1 MKNIIHVISMKR
13 GLGGVQQSFLSYYK
27 FAQKNSKYKQFI
39 FSNHE
44 ISKNYGYLKN
54 FLKIQKNFLSFI
66 KHLISKNSI
75 IYLHNKL
82 SSKKIFYLLKL
93 LPSNNNI
100 IFAESGTAWNMK
112 TKKQI
117 KMYQKNADLAKKI
130 IVCSIA
136 TKHML
141 VKRFKLNEKKIVLI
155 YNGQEDP
162 RIKKRNTN
170 NKKINI
176 GFIGRLESI
185 KGAHL
190 FIEAANLLKKYNF
203 NFLLAGDGHLE
214 KELKESS
221 KGNKNIKFIGNVK
234 NPFNFIKSLDILVVP
249 SIREPLGLVSIEA
262 GLCKV
267 AVIASNIDGIPE
279 VITNKHSGILINPT
293 QKINLK
299 KYKNQKSL
307 PDFVINPSNY
317 KLAKPRQI
325 DPKNLSNSILLLSK
339 NEKLRL
345 KYGVRLYQHVKNRF
359 SIESYFKG
367 IEDLYEQ
374 F

>member
-1 MKNIIHVISMKR
+1 VPYIS
-13 GLGGVQQSFLSYYK
+13 
-27 FAQKNSKYKQFI
+27 
-39 FSNHE
+39 
-44 ISKNYGYLKN
+44 
-54 FLKIQKNFLSFI
+54 
-66 KHLISKNSI
+66 
-75 IYLHNKL
+75 
-82 SSKKIFYLLKL
+82 
-93 LPSNNNI
+93 
-100 IFAESGTAWNMK
+100 
-112 TKKQI
+112 
-117 KMYQKNADLAKKI
+117 
-130 IVCSIA
+130 
-136 TKHML
+136 
-141 VKRFKLNEKKIVLI
+141 
-155 YNGQEDP
+155 
-162 RIKKRNTN
+162 
-170 NKKINI
+170 
-176 GFIGRLESI
+176 
-185 KGAHL
+185 
-190 FIEAANLLKKYNF
+190 
-203 NFLLAGDGHLE
+203 
-214 KELKESS
+214 
-221 KGNKNIKFIGNVK
+221 
-234 NPFNFIKSLDILVVP
+234 
-249 SIREPLGLVSIEA
+249 EPLGLVSIEA

>member
-203 NFLLAGDGHLE
+203 NFLIAGDGHLE
-214 KELKESS
+214 KELKELS

>member
-27 FAQKNSKYKQFI
+27 FAQKNSRYKQYI

-54 FLKIQKNFLSFI
+54 FLKIQKNFFSFI

-112 TKKQI
+112 TRKQI

-136 TKHML
+136 TKQML
-141 VKRFKLNEKKIVLI
+141 VKRFKLDEKKIVLI

-162 RIKKRNTN
+162 KIKKKKSIK
-170 NKKINI
+170 KKIDI

-203 NFLLAGDGHLE
+203 NFLIAGDGHLE
-214 KELKESS
+214 KELKELS
-221 KGNKNIKFIGNVK
+221 KENKNIKFIGNVK
-234 NPFNFIKSLDILVVP
+234 NPFNFIKKLDILVVP

-293 QKINLK
+293 QKISLK

-317 KLAKPRQI
+317 KLNKPRQL
-325 DPKNLSNSILLLSK
+325 DPKKLSNSILLLSK

-345 KYGVRLYQHVKNRF
+345 KYGVKLYQHVKERF
-359 SIESYFKG
+359 SIKNYFKG
-367 IEDLYEQ
+367 IEDLYNQ

>member
-1 MKNIIHVISMKR
+1 MKNIIHVISMQR

-27 FAQKNSKYKQFI
+27 FAQKNSRYKQYI

-44 ISKNYGYLKN
+44 ISKNYGYFKN
-54 FLKIQKNFLSFI
+54 FFKIQKNFLSFL
-66 KHLISKNSI
+66 KHIVSKNSI

-82 SSKKIFYLLKL
+82 PSKKIFYLLKL
-93 LPSNNNI
+93 LPSNNI
-100 IFAESGTAWNMK
+100 IFAESGAAWNMK
-112 TKKQI
+112 TQEQI
-117 KMYQKNADLAKKI
+117 KIYQKNADLAKKI

-141 VKRFKLNEKKIVLI
+141 IKRFKLNKDKIKLI

-162 RIKKRNTN
+162 KIKKKNTN
-170 NKKINI
+170 KKKINI
-176 GFIGRLESI
+176 GFIGRLESV

-190 FIEAANLLKKYNF
+190 FIEAANLLKDQNF
-203 NFLLAGDGHLE
+203 SFLIAGDGHLE
-214 KELKESS
+214 KELKELSQE
-221 KGNKNIKFIGNVK
+221 NENIKFVGNAQ
-234 NPFNFIKSLDILVVP
+234 NPFNFIKNLDILVVP

-267 AVIASNIDGIPE
+267 SVIASNIDGIPE

-293 QKINLK
+293 KKIILK
-299 KYKNQKSL
+299 QYQGQPPL

-317 KLAKPRQI
+317 KLTKPKQLDPQI
-325 DPKNLSNSILLLSK
+325 LSNSILFLSK

-345 KYGVRLYQHVKNRF
+345 KYGLQLYQHVIKKF
-359 SIESYFKG
+359 SIKSYFEG
-367 IEDLYEQ
+367 IEEIYEQ